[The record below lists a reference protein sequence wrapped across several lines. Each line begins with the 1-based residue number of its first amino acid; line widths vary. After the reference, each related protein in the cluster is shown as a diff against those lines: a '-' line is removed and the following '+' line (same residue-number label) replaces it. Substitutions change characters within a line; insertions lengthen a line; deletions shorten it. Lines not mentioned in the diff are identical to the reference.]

1 MRYITITNEP
11 DVAAIYE
18 RQGVTDVM
26 IDLENEAK
34 LHRQPEGAWISSH
47 NLDDVSAV
55 RPRLAQTRLIVRVE
69 STEFRE
75 ADQIDEAVGRGADA
89 VMLPFFFKAD
99 EVGLFCEQV
108 GSRAERILLVET
120 PESARNLDTI
130 LSNNPIDYVHIG
142 LNDMSIKLGLPFVF
156 QALLAEEVSLAAKAC
171 REAGVPLGIGGVA
184 KIGMFEPSPALIAV
198 RHAELGSSGVIL
210 NRSFCRREPG
220 LDWSRY
226 EIQFSEAL
234 SELKQAFAAA
244 KSLSSDHMG
253 AALRDLREII
263 EEQARDK
270 TTID

>member
-34 LHRQPEGAWISSH
+34 LHRQPEGAWISFH

-99 EVGLFCEQV
+99 EVGLFA
-108 GSRAERILLVET
+108 SK
-120 PESARNLDTI
+120 SARE
-130 LSNNPIDYVHIG
+130 
-142 LNDMSIKLGLPFVF
+142 LNAFS
-156 QALLAEEVSLAAKAC
+156 LLRHQSPRVTLIPYC
-171 REAGVPLGIGGVA
+171 LIIPLITCTSA
-184 KIGMFEPSPALIAV
+184 
-198 RHAELGSSGVIL
+198 
-210 NRSFCRREPG
+210 
-220 LDWSRY
+220 
-226 EIQFSEAL
+226 
-234 SELKQAFAAA
+234 
-244 KSLSSDHMG
+244 
-253 AALRDLREII
+253 
-263 EEQARDK
+263 
-270 TTID
+270 